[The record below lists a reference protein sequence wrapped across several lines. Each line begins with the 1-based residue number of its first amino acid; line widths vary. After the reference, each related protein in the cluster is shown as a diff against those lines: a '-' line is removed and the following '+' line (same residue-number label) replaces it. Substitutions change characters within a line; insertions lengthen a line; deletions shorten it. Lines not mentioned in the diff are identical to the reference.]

1 MSYDFPDLTHELD
14 GYLDETGDFDREAD
28 ALFEEVFPDLRGLV
42 VTGGKPYI
50 LIVLEEPESGGV
62 DVSHLGIDPQVIP
75 EALRQI
81 ADLIEAP

>member
-1 MSYDFPDLTHELD
+1 MSYDLLDERD
-14 GYLDETGDFDREAD
+14 GYLDETGDIDAD
-28 ALFEEVFPDLRGLV
+28 FTDVFPDLRGLV

>member
-1 MSYDFPDLTHELD
+1 MSYDLTSTSCD
-14 GYLDETGDFDREAD
+14 GYLDETGDIAADFDD
-28 ALFEEVFPDLRGLV
+28 VFPDLRGLV

>member
-1 MSYDFPDLTHELD
+1 
-14 GYLDETGDFDREAD
+14 
-28 ALFEEVFPDLRGLV
+28 VFPDLRGLV